1 MQCVGRAVRTC
12 DGKEDCIV
20 LDLTDRHHDI
30 NGPVSLGTVYPELPS
45 ILDSE
50 KEDAPKNIK
59 KWLGIV
65 RGERMRE

>member
-1 MQCVGRAVRTC
+1 M
-12 DGKEDCIV
+12 